1 MFNFNMPILFTP
13 LFFLFISVSGQELL
27 QVSTT
32 HQDSH
37 TLGVY
42 INNDNLN
49 DVASTVLLAETWLR
63 THVLS
68 YYPSF
73 KNITYIVVNTNLLCH
88 EKDINQQHIVRLELL
103 AMQNIHHS
111 LIRWGLQKNIR
122 VSITLNPN
130 CLQLQLHKPYLSSVF
145 KFLEEINSTY
155 IVKTEDF
162 VDTFG
167 DFGSKTARKMLSD
180 GDYSV
185 PSQAAAAPLPP
196 LIGVTPPTL
205 SVPFAPGMQPPMSPG
220 NGAQSPFGH
229 HLPPCN
235 PYPGPHHGGGGGAMA
250 APPIAGGDG
259 AMGAPPF
266 AYEQLWCV
274 AKPSVP
280 LEKLQEAMDYACGE
294 GGADC
299 GPISPN
305 GSCYFPDSVVAHAS
319 YAFNSY
325 WQKNK
330 RNGGTCGFGGTAML
344 INSDPSKIHWFSSVP
359 FHTCISFEDVKKG
372 VVYNGG

>member
-1 MFNFNMPILFTP
+1 MFKMPILFLTP
-13 LFFLFISVSGQELL
+13 LFFLFICVSGQELL
-27 QVSTT
+27 QISTP

-37 TLGVY
+37 TLGVFV
-42 INNDNLN
+42 NQENLN
-49 DVASTVLLAETWLR
+49 DVASTVLAAENWLR

-73 KNITYIVVNTNLLCH
+73 VNITSIVVSNDNLCD
-88 EKDINQQHIVRLELL
+88 ENQQHIVELVL
-103 AMQNIHHS
+103 FAMQNVHHS
-111 LIRWGLQKNIR
+111 LVRWGLEKKIM
-122 VSITLNPN
+122 VSVSFTPK
-130 CLQLQLHKPYLSSVF
+130 CLQLQQSHVKRVLE
-145 KFLEEINSTY
+145 FLLAIDSTY
-155 IVKTEDF
+155 IVKTEGV
-162 VDTFG
+162 VDQFG
-167 DFGSKTARKMLSD
+167 GILSSYRQPSVDLGVFGSKTARRMLPE

-185 PSQAAAAPLPP
+185 PSDAAAAPLPP
-196 LIGVTPPTL
+196 LIGVTPPPMFSL
-205 SVPFAPGMQPPMSPG
+205 PFAPGTQPPVRSPV
-220 NGAQSPFGH
+220 NGAPPPYGL

-235 PYPGPHHGGGGGAMA
+235 PYPSPGGGGAMA
-250 APPIAGGDG
+250 APPLVGGDG
-259 AMGAPPF
+259 AMAGPPL
-266 AYEQLWCV
+266 AREQMWCV

-330 RNGGTCGFGGTAML
+330 KNGGTCGFGGTAML
-344 INSDPSKIHWFSSVP
+344 ISSDPSFLQCHF
-359 FHTCISFEDVKKG
+359 TLA
-372 VVYNGG
+372 